1 VHLIFTFL
9 LKVSLPSHLLYRTVQ
24 HCFPKI
30 DRHLGWGCYTVLG
43 SLLCFLLHVV
53 YTHLQSSYHLVRARQ
68 LNAEMIPSLSGRW
81 PGNLDVLKSGMRVW
95 KTGYPGDIAGR
106 IMKDLADARGQ
117 GEEGGVET
125 YAVKMCWKNTVF
137 TCDPEIVKD
146 ILTND
151 FSNYIKGGFLS
162 LSLSL
167 SFSTTRHSAS
177 LRLGLT
183 LLCRH

>member
-43 SLLCFLLHVV
+43 SLLCFLLHIV

-106 IMKDLADARGQ
+106 IMKDLSDARGS
-117 GEEGGVET
+117 GDGEGGVET

-151 FSNYIKGGFLS
+151 FSNYIKGGS
-162 LSLSL
+162 L
-167 SFSTTRHSAS
+167 FSTTRHSAS